1 MSITVDYATLHQA
14 AADVRT
20 TRSEVDG
27 ELNKLQGVVDTLA
40 GAWQGA
46 AGASFQT
53 LMARWREDTNKLL
66 TAMNNIADMLD
77 ESGTSHQATD
87 EEQQQT
93 MNQFTSALNP

>member
-14 AADVRT
+14 AGDVRS
-20 TRSEVDG
+20 TRTEVDG
-27 ELNKLQGVVDTLA
+27 ELKKLQGAVDMLA

-46 AGASFQT
+46 GGASFQT

-77 ESGTSHQATD
+77 ESGTAAQVTD
-87 EEQQQT
+87 EEQQQM